1 MEPTQLLNMKNRIAK
16 IRNSLDGVND
26 RLNTAEERLSKLED
40 LNNFHR
46 MQNVKEMENM
56 EDKELEDGENGR
68 EEIFEEI
75 IGENFP

>member
-1 MEPTQLLNMKNRIAK
+1 MPLRI
-16 IRNSLDGVND
+16 
-26 RLNTAEERLSKLED
+26 D

>member
-1 MEPTQLLNMKNRIAK
+1 MEPTQLLTMKNRIAK